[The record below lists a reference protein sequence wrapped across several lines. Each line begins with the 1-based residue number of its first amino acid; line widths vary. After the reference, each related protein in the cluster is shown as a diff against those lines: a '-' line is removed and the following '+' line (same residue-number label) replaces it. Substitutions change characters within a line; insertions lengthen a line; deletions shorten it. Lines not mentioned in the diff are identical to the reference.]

1 MVFIA
6 RITLNGLDDIL
17 DVLRNTTED
26 MTEVVDKMLIAGG
39 EVANKA
45 QQESI
50 DAHRHIRTGSMRANV
65 RFEEPRL
72 SLYSSGRY
80 VSSYSR
86 GADKFGT
93 SNQKKAFILNYGSS
107 GHIKRFGGKP
117 VLENKK
123 KVRVGPKIGASHWFD
138 EAYEKA
144 NPQITAAMRKVWDEW
159 NPETGEGV

>member
-1 MVFIA
+1 MRVTID
-6 RITLNGLDDIL
+6 GLDDIL
-17 DVLRNTTED
+17 EVLRRTKED
-26 MTEVVDKMLIAGG
+26 MSEVVDKMLVAGG
-39 EVANKA
+39 EIANRA

-50 DAHRHIRTGSMRANV
+50 DDHRHIRTGSMRANV

-86 GADKFGT
+86 GADKYGT
-93 SNQKKAFILNYGSS
+93 SNQKKAFILN
-107 GHIKRFGGKP
+107 
-117 VLENKK
+117 NKY
-123 KVRVGPKIGASHWFD
+123 SHWFD

-144 NPQITAAMRKVWDEW
+144 NPQITAAMRRVWDEW

>member
-1 MVFIA
+1 MA
-6 RITLNGLDDIL
+6 KITLDGLDDVL
-17 DVLRNTTED
+17 NVLRRTAEG
-26 MTEVVDKMLIAGG
+26 MTEVVDDMLTAGG

-45 QQESI
+45 QQEAI
-50 DAHRHIRTGSMRANV
+50 YRHKHHRTYSMVDNV
-65 RFEEPRL
+65 RYERPRL

-93 SNQKKAFILNYGSS
+93 SNQKKAFILNYS
-107 GHIKRFGGKP
+107 F
-117 VLENKK
+117 
-123 KVRVGPKIGASHWFD
+123 SHWFD

-144 NPQITAAMRKVWDEW
+144 NPQITAEMRKVWDKW

>member
-17 DVLRNTTED
+17 DALRNTTED

-93 SNQKKAFILNYGSS
+93 SNQKKAFILNYS
-107 GHIKRFGGKP
+107 I
-117 VLENKK
+117 
-123 KVRVGPKIGASHWFD
+123 SHWFD

>member
-50 DAHRHIRTGSMRANV
+50 DAHRHIRTDSMRANV

-72 SLYSSGRY
+72 SLYSTGRY

-93 SNQKKAFILNYGSS
+93 SNQKKAFILNYS
-107 GHIKRFGGKP
+107 F
-117 VLENKK
+117 
-123 KVRVGPKIGASHWFD
+123 SHWFD